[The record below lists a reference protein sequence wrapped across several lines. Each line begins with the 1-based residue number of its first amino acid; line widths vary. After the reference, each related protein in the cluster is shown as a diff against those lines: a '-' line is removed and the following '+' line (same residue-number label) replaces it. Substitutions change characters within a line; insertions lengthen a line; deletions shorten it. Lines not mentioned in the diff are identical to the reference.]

1 MNNQNLKKLS
11 DNDICYIIAIERN
24 YSINFDFLVEAMKE
38 ASLRKIE
45 NLEENVTSIINDLNS
60 IKESYDIVE

>member
-45 NLEENVTSIINDLNS
+45 NLEENVTLIINDLNS
-60 IKESYDIVE
+60 IRESYDIVE

>member
-60 IKESYDIVE
+60 IRESYDIVE

>member
-1 MNNQNLKKLS
+1 LKKLS